1 MPSTLSGEE
10 KTDMALLTRW
20 LTHLRLSSLRR
31 HLGRTVLD
39 VGCGHGEICD
49 YLPPHT
55 EKIIFLDSS
64 PLRKEK
70 VNKKIQGK
78 KIPHQ
83 FIVADISQLPP
94 GLPPDSFDTVVMAAV
109 LEHLEL
115 PQHALENIYTLLAPH
130 GQLLL
135 TTPTAWGGW
144 LHRLGSHL
152 GLTTREAAREHHQF
166 YNRAALCSLF
176 EQNGF
181 MLEKYQRFLFGFN
194 QFAIGRKPARNAC
207 SHQL

>member
-1 MPSTLSGEE
+1 
-10 KTDMALLTRW
+10 MALLTRW
-20 LTHLRLSSLRR
+20 LTHLRLSIISR

-49 YLPPHT
+49 YLPPHI
-55 EKIIFLDSS
+55 EKIIFLDCS

-70 VNKKIQGK
+70 VNEKNLGK
-78 KIPHQ
+78 KISHQ
-83 FIVADISQLPP
+83 FIVADISQRPLD
-94 GLPPDSFDTVVMAAV
+94 LPPDSFDTVVMAAV

-144 LHRLGSHL
+144 LHQLGSFL

-166 YNRAALCSLF
+166 YDRTALCSLF

-181 MLEKYQRFLFGFN
+181 MLEKYQRFLFSFN
-194 QFAIGRKPARNAC
+194 QFAIGRKLERN
-207 SHQL
+207 SHSHPRRSDELA